1 MNVCVKM
8 DQRHLHISC
17 IFNTH
22 HAYTSCIHISC
33 THNSMHTTDTHN
45 THTTRTHITA
55 LEPHVDTTNV
65 FHRHIHT
72 YPHTSTHIHTHPHT
86 HMHILHT
93 HIHTYIHTTHVL
105 THITALEPHVDT
117 TNVIRGLHIAG
128 ESLIDPHT
136 YPQFLLHQAVT
147 RGEKGVLLYYLFL
160 W

>member
-1 MNVCVKM
+1 M

-72 YPHTSTHIHTHPHT
+72 YPHTSTHIHTHHSIRAT
-86 HMHILHT
+86 RWHYQCHSRTSHCRWIIDWST
-93 HIHTYIHTTHVL
+93 HISAISFASSCDKRWERGAFILFVFMVILFCLTFILLNFLNLIIIFLNFFYFIH
-105 THITALEPHVDT
+105 
-117 TNVIRGLHIAG
+117 
-128 ESLIDPHT
+128 
-136 YPQFLLHQAVT
+136 
-147 RGEKGVLLYYLFL
+147 
-160 W
+160 